1 MINRLSSREMGIKYE
16 KQDKREK
23 KRRKEIKEKII
34 FCWLLEFHSFSLG
47 NYLLT
52 GLKPTNRLLKQQSDT
67 EEEPFQHELSLD
79 HP

>member
-47 NYLLT
+47 NYLMKERI
-52 GLKPTNRLLKQQSDT
+52 LKVRNKSGNRERCRK
-67 EEEPFQHELSLD
+67 LSL
-79 HP
+79 

>member
-34 FCWLLEFHSFSLG
+34 FSQLMVSG
-47 NYLLT
+47 
-52 GLKPTNRLLKQQSDT
+52 
-67 EEEPFQHELSLD
+67 
-79 HP
+79 